1 MIDIIWYYVS
11 MEKTKDTLITRT
23 FTVDRQLLDLLAVN
37 AKRNERNLS
46 SELRYR
52 LRKSY
57 ETQEGANNGI
67 QI

>member
-1 MIDIIWYYVS
+1 MIDIIWYNVS
-11 MEKTKDTLITRT
+11 MKKTKDTLITRT

-57 ETQEGANNGI
+57 ETQERANNGI

>member
-1 MIDIIWYYVS
+1 MK
-11 MEKTKDTLITRT
+11 KTKDTLITRT

-57 ETQEGANNGI
+57 ETQERANNGI

>member
-1 MIDIIWYYVS
+1 MIDIIWYNVS
-11 MEKTKDTLITRT
+11 MKKTKDTLITRT

-52 LRKSY
+52 LRKAYQGSNKS
-57 ETQEGANNGI
+57 EQ
-67 QI
+67 